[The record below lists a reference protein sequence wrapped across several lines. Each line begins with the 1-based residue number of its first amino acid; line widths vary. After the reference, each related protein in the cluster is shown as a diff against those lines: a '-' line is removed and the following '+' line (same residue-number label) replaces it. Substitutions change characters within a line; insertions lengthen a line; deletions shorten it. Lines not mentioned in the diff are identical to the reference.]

1 MKYKYLYLLLAAVF
15 AFSCTKPDDILDDF
29 QVRITPEFYSYI
41 IQVNVEDLADPSAAI
56 PSNLEIEITGPGADG
71 IYYTDGTKAYKISNG
86 VLQLFVKRENEPTEG
101 NSVDFNVILKGSGY
115 RTNSTRIS
123 VALDNYSIDATAR
136 LLNLSNLPSGVSNNT
151 AAAAVDPATNALSQ
165 PLTFAAGSSDSTSS
179 AEITIAAGTK
189 FLDADG
195 NVIVGKGGAADL
207 NVSVISVSDTS
218 ASGQASYPGGMGLIQ
233 ELENGGVTETH
244 LFMTSPS
251 FDISM
256 DLAGVPVA
264 AVDGGKMAGTF
275 STVVYLPSIH
285 KNPITGL
292 AYSIGDQ
299 VGVIA
304 FDYDDD
310 RWKSLSGTYA
320 VQLNASNN
328 KLFVTINL
336 RNPGQVKIYPSAA
349 AFQTVRFALDAYI
362 VPIDPVKTPNKQ
374 GRIVGTLTDAS
385 GLRQV
390 RFDLSGPVF
399 TNPNSLSSRLLVKSP
414 VNSQFSI
421 SSTLKVTTAIGFTG
435 WNITPETRVTNLPAS
450 ADFAYSLR
458 CAQVNQGV
466 TVGFTLQCDGAFIQP
481 PAGTIMKYREHVP
494 NDCPTGNVTDF
505 TKTLFT
511 FTPQN
516 INVTSNTF
524 TELEDGKFYDFR
536 AISSGEQVDTC
547 NVQIIN
553 NTIYNVV
560 PPQGLCNKIGL

>member
-1 MKYKYLYLLLAAVF
+1 VKNRYIYLFLAAML
-15 AFSCTKPDDILDDF
+15 AFSCTKPEDILDDF

-71 IYYTDGTKAYKISNG
+71 IYYTDGTKSYKISNG

-101 NSVDFNVILKGSGY
+101 NPVDFNVVLKSSGY
-115 RTNSTRIS
+115 RTNSTRVS

-136 LLNLSNLPSGVSNNT
+136 LLNLSKLPTGVSNNT
-151 AAAAVDPATNALSQ
+151 AVAAVDPATNALSQ

-179 AEITIAAGTK
+179 TEITIAAGTK

-218 ASGQASYPGGMGLIQ
+218 ASGQASYPGGTGLIQ
-233 ELENGGVTETH
+233 QLDNGGVAERH
-244 LFMTSPS
+244 FFMTSPS

-256 DLAGVPVA
+256 DLAGVPVRGF
-264 AVDGGKMAGTF
+264 DGGKMAGTI
-275 STVVYLPSIH
+275 STVVNLPSIH
-285 KNPITGL
+285 KNPNTGL
-292 AYSIGDQ
+292 AYKVGDQ

-310 RWKSLSGTYA
+310 RWKSLPGTYPVYENPA
-320 VQLNASNN
+320 KT
-328 KLFVTINL
+328 KLLVLVNL
-336 RNPGQVKIYPSAA
+336 TNPGPIKIYPDAA
-349 AFQTVRFALDAYI
+349 STQTVDLALDAYI
-362 VPIDPVKTPNKQ
+362 VPINAVATPSKQ
-374 GRIVGTLTDAS
+374 GSITAVTSSGFRFLLNGPFETDPNSYMNQRILKIPLLGPTNLSTIFSLVSSVG
-385 GLRQV
+385 
-390 RFDLSGPVF
+390 LSGW
-399 TNPNSLSSRLLVKSP
+399 S
-414 VNSQFSI
+414 
-421 SSTLKVTTAIGFTG
+421 
-435 WNITPETRVTNLPAS
+435 ITPETRVTNLPTG
-450 ADFAYSLR
+450 ADFAMSFR
-458 CAQVNQGV
+458 CAQINPGV
-466 TVGFTLQCDGAFIQP
+466 TIGFTLQCDGAFIQP
-481 PAGTIMKYREHVP
+481 PAGTIMKYREHLP
-494 NDCPTGNVTDF
+494 ADLCPTGDVADF

-516 INVTSNTF
+516 INLTSNTF

-536 AISSGEQVDTC
+536 AISSGESVDTC
-547 NVQIIN
+547 NVRIIN